1 MGRAPDLP
9 VRPGQPAGGLPVGCG
24 PAGRSPGCGRR
35 RGPRSLFHLWFHP
48 YNVTADPDRALAA
61 LDRICAE
68 AARLRDAGRL
78 DTLTMG
84 ELAASLRES
93 S

>member
-1 MGRAPDLP
+1 AKD
-9 VRPGQPAGGLPVGCG
+9 
-24 PAGRSPGCGRR
+24 
-35 RGPRSLFHLWFHP
+35 RSLFHLWFHP
-48 YNVTADPDRALAA
+48 YNVTADPRRALAA

-68 AARLRDAGRL
+68 AARLRDAGRV

-84 ELAASLRES
+84 ELAASLRGS